1 MSTKK
6 CQSAAELNVGK
17 QFIEAVRLECQSQI
31 ASSKAKINLYTHS
44 SVGIGEHPDI
54 AAEILKAA
62 KEGAEAQDVL
72 NFLDS
77 L

>member
-6 CQSAAELNVGK
+6 SQSTSALKVGE

-31 ASSKAKINLYTHS
+31 ASSKAKISLYMHN

-54 AAEILKAA
+54 SAEILKAA